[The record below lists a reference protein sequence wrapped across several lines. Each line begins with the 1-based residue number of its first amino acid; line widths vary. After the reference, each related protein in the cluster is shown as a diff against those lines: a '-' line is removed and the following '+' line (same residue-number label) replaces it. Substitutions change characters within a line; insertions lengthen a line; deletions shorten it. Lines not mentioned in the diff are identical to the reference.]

1 MTVINSYYVAVLM
14 CVITMLCWGSW
25 ANTQKLASK
34 EWKFQL
40 FYWDYGFGVLLWAL
54 VLAFTFGSIGEAGRS
69 FLTDLSQLNAKG
81 NIGFLFRSNVLWAF
95 IGGVVF
101 NFSNLLLVI
110 AIDIAGL
117 AVAFPIGVGLALV
130 LGVVSTYYFRPEG
143 DPMLLG
149 AGVALVLVAII
160 LNAIAYK
167 KLQGTKKSGNTSA
180 LGITISVIAGV
191 LMGCGFFAL
200 VAKGMAKNFH
210 QPEPGM
216 MTPYTALV
224 VFSFGLVLSN
234 FLWNTLVMLKP
245 VQGEPVPFKD
255 YFTRGS
261 FKLHCI
267 GILGGIIWN
276 IGMSFSLIAS
286 GQAGAALSYGL
297 GQGATMVAALWGVFI
312 WREFK
317 GAPKGT
323 NSLLVAMFFFFVA
336 GLSLLIYS
344 KM

>member
-1 MTVINSYYVAVLM
+1 MIVINSYSVAVLM
-14 CVITMLCWGSW
+14 CMITMLCWGSW
-25 ANTQKLASK
+25 ANTQKLASR

-40 FYWDYGFGVLLWAL
+40 FYWDYGFGVLLWSL
-54 VLAFTFGSIGEAGRS
+54 LLAFTFGSIGETGRS
-69 FLTDLSQLNAKG
+69 FLNDLGQF
-81 NIGFLFRSNVLWAF
+81 NIRGEVGALFRNYVLWAF

-101 NFSNLLLVI
+101 NLSNLLLVI
-110 AIDIAGL
+110 AIDIAGM

-130 LGVVSTYYFRPEG
+130 LGVISTYHFRPEG
-143 DPMLLG
+143 DPALMG
-149 AGVALVLVAII
+149 AGVALVLVAIV

-167 KLQGTKKSGNTSA
+167 KLQRGKKSGGNST
-180 LGITISVIAGV
+180 LGIIISVIAGV

-200 VAKGMAKNFH
+200 VTKGMVKDFNH
-210 QPEPGM
+210 PEAGL

-224 VFSFGLVLSN
+224 VFSLGLVLSN
-234 FLWNTLVMLKP
+234 FIWNSIVMLKP
-245 VQGEPVPFKD
+245 IQGKPIPFKD
-255 YFTRGS
+255 YFTKGS
-261 FKLHCI
+261 FKLHAI

-297 GQGATMVAALWGVFI
+297 GQGATMVAAFWGVVI

-323 NSLLVAMFFFFVA
+323 YSLLTAMFFFFVA
-336 GLSLLIYS
+336 GLGLLIYS